1 MTIPNWY
8 ELLLLGLAAYRTWKL
23 LAEDVILDRPR
34 AWIVGLSDWTAG
46 QRTPA
51 SYREG
56 LAEFIT
62 CPWCFGAWNAIGW
75 WGLWQA
81 FPHFAL
87 VAAVPFAISVVVGSI
102 ASVLPD
108 D

>member
-1 MTIPNWY
+1 MSIPNWY
-8 ELLLLGLAAYRTWKL
+8 ESLLLALAAYRVWRL

-62 CPWCFGAWNAIGW
+62 CPACAGFYVSLAW
-75 WGLWQA
+75 WGAFQLW
-81 FPHFAL
+81 PHGT
-87 VAAVPFAISVVVGSI
+87 VVVAVPFAISTAVIAV
-102 ASVLPD
+102 ASVLSD

>member
-1 MTIPNWY
+1 MSIPNWY
-8 ELLLLGLAAYRTWKL
+8 ETLLLGLAAYRVWRL

-34 AWIVGLSDWTAG
+34 AWVVGLSDWTAG

-62 CPWCFGAWNAIGW
+62 CPACAGFWCSLGWFGVFQ
-75 WGLWQA
+75 LWE
-81 FPHFAL
+81 HGTV
-87 VAAVPFAISVVVGSI
+87 VAAVPFAISTIVI
-102 ASVLPD
+102 AAASVLSD

>member
-1 MTIPNWY
+1 MSIPNWY
-8 ELLLLGLAAYRTWKL
+8 ETLLLGLAAYRVWRL

-34 AWIVGLSDWTAG
+34 AWLVGLSDWTAG

-56 LAEFIT
+56 LAEFLT
-62 CPWCFGAWNAIGW
+62 CPWCAGAWISIGW
-75 WGLWQA
+75 WLLWQWQ
-81 FPHFAL
+81 PHFAL
-87 VAAVPFAISVVVGSI
+87 VVSVPFAISVVVGAL
-102 ASVLPD
+102 ASVLSD